1 MLELAIVA
9 AAYYGDS
16 ILSNLAAY
24 YSNSEQNGQSDG
36 MGACRR
42 TFDRHVFL
50 CDEGYETQTWPV
62 KIRKITR
69 DLPKK
74 TFFGDITCKQ

>member
-24 YSNSEQNGQSDG
+24 YSNSEQHGS
-36 MGACRR
+36 R
-42 TFDRHVFL
+42 
-50 CDEGYETQTWPV
+50 
-62 KIRKITR
+62 
-69 DLPKK
+69 
-74 TFFGDITCKQ
+74 

>member
-24 YSNSEQNGQSDG
+24 YSNSERMAAGKFGKNLLIQ
-36 MGACRR
+36 
-42 TFDRHVFL
+42 VF
-50 CDEGYETQTWPV
+50 
-62 KIRKITR
+62 
-69 DLPKK
+69 
-74 TFFGDITCKQ
+74 